1 MSAIPEPELAQTR
14 ASQARL
20 IAALA
25 QPARYPHPLER
36 VELLETHIS
45 WVLLAGEF
53 AYKIKK
59 AVNLGFL
66 DFGSLAARRRYCD
79 EELRLNRRTAP
90 QLYLE
95 VVPLTGSHDD
105 PVLGGPGPAIEYAV
119 KMRRFEQEALL
130 DRMAKRGALDAPLL
144 DRLAER
150 IAEFHAAVEVAGPA
164 LELGAPGAITAQAL
178 ANFDHTEKLI
188 GAAPELAR
196 LEGLRRWTERG
207 LEQLAPAFAE
217 RKARGRVRECH
228 GDLHLGNIAL
238 IDGAPTPFDC
248 IEFSAELR
256 WNDVLSELAFLVMD
270 LLDHRLPRLAWRC
283 LNRYLEIGGD
293 YEGVAVLRHYL
304 VYRAMVRV
312 KVACIRAHQESLA
325 AARRAEIDAG
335 FRGYLELAEILAA
348 PGRPGL
354 VLMHG
359 VSGSGKTT
367 VAQTLLEALGAI
379 RVRSDIERKRLYG
392 LAAEARTGGALAG
405 GIYAEDAS
413 RRTYHRLG
421 EVARLTLE
429 AGWTAIVDATF
440 LQRAERAQFQ
450 ALARERGVPFTI
462 VSCRAPQE
470 LLRERVAARE
480 RAARDASEAGT
491 SVLEHQLVTEE
502 PLEAEELAATEIVD
516 AGHADAAAARIS
528 ELLGGRP

>member
-1 MSAIPEPELAQTR
+1 MTAIPEAVLAQTR

-25 QPARYPHPLER
+25 QPGRYPHPLER

-59 AVNLGFL
+59 AVDLGFL
-66 DFGSLAARRRYCD
+66 DFGSLAARRRYCE

-105 PVLGGPGPAIEYAV
+105 PALGGTGPAIEYAV

-130 DRMAKRGALDAPLL
+130 DRMAKRGALDAPLV
-144 DRLAER
+144 DRLAVR
-150 IAEFHAAVEVAGPA
+150 IAEFHAAVDVAAPST
-164 LELGAPGAITAQAL
+164 ELGSAATIAAQAL
-178 ANFDHTEKLI
+178 ANFDQIEQLA
-188 GAAPELAR
+188 GVSPELAR
-196 LEGLRRWTERG
+196 LRRWTARG
-207 LEQLAPAFAE
+207 LEHLAPAFAE

-238 IDGAPTPFDC
+238 IDGEPTPFDC

-256 WNDVLSELAFLVMD
+256 WNDVMSELAFLAMD

-304 VYRAMVRV
+304 VYRAMVRA
-312 KVACIRAHQESLA
+312 KVACIRAHQEGLA
-325 AARRAEIDAG
+325 AARRGGIEAE
-335 FRGYLELAEILAA
+335 FRGYLELAETLAA
-348 PGRPGL
+348 PTKPAL

-367 VAQTLLEALGAI
+367 LAQDLLEALGAI

-392 LAAEARTGGALAG
+392 LAAEARTGSALAG
-405 GIYAEDAS
+405 GIYAADAS
-413 RRTYHRLG
+413 RRTYQRLG
-421 EVARLTLE
+421 EIARLTLE

-440 LQRAERAQFQ
+440 LHRAERAAFQ
-450 ALARERGVPFTI
+450 TLARERGVAFVI
-462 VSCRAPQE
+462 VSCRAPEE

-480 RAARDASEAGT
+480 GEARDASEAGT
-491 SVLEHQLVTEE
+491 SVLERQLATEE
-502 PLEAEELAATEIVD
+502 PLEAEELAATVL
-516 AGHADAAAARIS
+516 AGHAQTAARVA